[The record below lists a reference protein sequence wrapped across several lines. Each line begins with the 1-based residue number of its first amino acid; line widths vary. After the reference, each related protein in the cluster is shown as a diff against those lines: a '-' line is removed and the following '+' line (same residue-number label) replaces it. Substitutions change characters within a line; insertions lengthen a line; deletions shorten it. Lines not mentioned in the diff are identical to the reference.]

1 MPNIGIYPLDPLTEV
16 GQFRLVYGDTQSVPL
31 DPVVLGFQDYTFYS
45 DDEIEAYIVMGGTSI
60 ARAIGFAYMQAAGAA
75 ALESK
80 SIADYDLKVDLTKR
94 SEALREIALMW
105 FGRADLEDDIAGTN
119 EYFNI
124 TDTGTD
130 RDYCI
135 DEFSAEV
142 FPYWPGLR
150 G

>member
-1 MPNIGIYPLDPLTEV
+1 MPNIGIYPLNPLTDV

-31 DPVVLGFQDYTFYS
+31 SPVVPGFQDYTFYS
-45 DDEIEAYIVMGGTSI
+45 DDEITAYVAMGGDSV

-75 ALESK
+75 AMQSK
-80 SIADYDLKVDLTKR
+80 SVADYDLKVDLTKR
-94 SEALREIALMW
+94 SEDLRETALMW
-105 FGRADLEDDIAGTN
+105 FGRADDADDLTGAN

-130 RDYCI
+130 RDYW
-135 DEFSAEV
+135 DSEWVEG
-142 FPYWPGLR
+142 FPYWPGLA